1 MIFLF
6 KNDDKYLRVTFPKW
20 LKPEVL
26 IFGPFKEL
34 SNSAL
39 FAAPLPLLLQ
49 RTELHP
55 TVAFRCCY
63 FLLQ

>member
-1 MIFLF
+1 MKFLF
-6 KNDDKYLRVTFPKW
+6 KNDTKYLGVTFPKW

-39 FAAPLPLLLQ
+39 FAAPLLLLLQ
-49 RTELHP
+49 HTELHP
-55 TVAFRCCY
+55 TVAFR
-63 FLLQ
+63 